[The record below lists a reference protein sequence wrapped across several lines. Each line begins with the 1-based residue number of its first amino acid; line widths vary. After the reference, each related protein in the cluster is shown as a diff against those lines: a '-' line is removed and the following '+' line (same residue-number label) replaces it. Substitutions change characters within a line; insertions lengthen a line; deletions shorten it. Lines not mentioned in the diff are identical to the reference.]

1 MFFSFLLFIRT
12 YNTYRALRIFIV
24 TNKSHRFL
32 FFFFSYR
39 YILHLQTRISKTKVN
54 SIFIRLFYT
63 KDMRTYFCYL
73 VRGQLN
79 FSGHK
84 QCQCSEY
91 SLNYGLERA
100 LNSVFVGLYFLLG
113 QVLELRLLFRL
124 RLPRPLINIHRFA
137 FKRQLFPA
145 YIISRFVD
153 RVELLKGV
161 HCCSP
166 RALFSLDNVAHSPL
180 EPHTRSYTYSF
191 SFSPL

>member
-1 MFFSFLLFIRT
+1 M
-12 YNTYRALRIFIV
+12 
-24 TNKSHRFL
+24 
-32 FFFFSYR
+32 
-39 YILHLQTRISKTKVN
+39 
-54 SIFIRLFYT
+54 
-63 KDMRTYFCYL
+63 
-73 VRGQLN
+73 
-79 FSGHK
+79 
-84 QCQCSEY
+84 
-91 SLNYGLERA
+91 
-100 LNSVFVGLYFLLG
+100 FVGLYFLLG

-180 EPHTRSYTYSF
+180 EPHTRSPFLPCNTCYFFYASFLAYCNMKVVKSTFSRLFPAFVRICWCTFDEKILSF
-191 SFSPL
+191 SFFLCVCFIACILGKTMLIQIIFSNIVFIDTKLQLNCNLTLLGRKEIF